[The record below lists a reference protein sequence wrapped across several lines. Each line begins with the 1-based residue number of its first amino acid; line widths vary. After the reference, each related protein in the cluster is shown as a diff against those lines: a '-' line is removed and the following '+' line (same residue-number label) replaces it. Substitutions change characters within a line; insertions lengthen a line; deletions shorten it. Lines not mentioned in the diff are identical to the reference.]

1 MTGTDS
7 MIYPEDPHSFARPN
21 EVVIKHLDLD
31 INVDFDKKILS
42 GIAKYN
48 IENKTNSDLIYFDT
62 RGLKIDKVYDEN
74 GKELNFKLEE
84 EKPYLGSALA
94 INITPETKSVTI
106 KYSTN
111 PDAPALQWLEPQQ
124 TAGGKHPFLFTQSQ
138 AILARTWI
146 PIQDGPAIRFT
157 YNAKVKVPKELMAVM
172 SAENPQKKTTD
183 GIYTFTMDKPIPSYL
198 MALAVGDIVFE
209 PIDDRTGIYAEPE
222 TIDKAVHEFEEM
234 VEMVTAAEKLYGPY
248 RWGRYDLLVL
258 PPSFPFGGMENPELT
273 FATPTILAGDRSLT
287 SLVAHELAH
296 SWSGNLVT
304 NSTWNDFWL
313 NEGFTVYFERRIM
326 ESLYGESY
334 ADMLS
339 VLGYQDL
346 VKEVE
351 ELGSE
356 SEATRLKLDLKGKDP
371 DDGMNDVAYEK
382 GYFLLL
388 LLEKET
394 GRQNFDNFL
403 KKYFSIHAFK
413 SMTTEQ
419 FIEYLDKE
427 LLQGKPQLMAT
438 VIDWIYK
445 PGIPA
450 NIPKIRSERFENV
463 DKALTDWEKG
473 NSPSLLNTNDWSSH
487 EWLHFIRHLPA
498 TISIQKMEEL
508 DAAFN
513 FTNSG
518 NSEILAAWLEHVI
531 ENKYT
536 KGYDSLRRFLTS
548 VGRRK
553 FLLPLYK
560 KLVKTGEGKQLAMD
574 IYKSARPNYHSVS
587 VNTIDDIVGWKN

>member
-1 MTGTDS
+1 
-7 MIYPEDPHSFARPN
+7 
-21 EVVIKHLDLD
+21 
-31 INVDFDKKILS
+31 
-42 GIAKYN
+42 
-48 IENKTNSDLIYFDT
+48 
-62 RGLKIDKVYDEN
+62 
-74 GKELNFKLEE
+74 
-84 EKPYLGSALA
+84 
-94 INITPETKSVTI
+94 
-106 KYSTN
+106 
-111 PDAPALQWLEPQQ
+111 
-124 TAGGKHPFLFTQSQ
+124 
-138 AILARTWI
+138 
-146 PIQDGPAIRFT
+146 
-157 YNAKVKVPKELMAVM
+157 
-172 SAENPQKKTTD
+172 
-183 GIYTFTMDKPIPSYL
+183 
-198 MALAVGDIVFE
+198 
-209 PIDDRTGIYAEPE
+209 
-222 TIDKAVHEFEEM
+222 
-234 VEMVTAAEKLYGPY
+234 
-248 RWGRYDLLVL
+248 
-258 PPSFPFGGMENPELT
+258 MENPELT

-346 VKEVE
+346 ME
-351 ELGSE
+351 EIKDLGAE
-356 SEATRLKLDLKGKDP
+356 SNATKLKLDLKGKDP

-394 GRQNFDNFL
+394 GRQIFDNFL
-403 KKYFSIHAFK
+403 EKYFSNFAFK

-419 FIEYLDKE
+419 FLEYLDKE
-427 LLQGKPQLMAT
+427 LLQGKPHLMAT
-438 VIDWIYK
+438 VKEWIYK

-450 NIPKIRSERFENV
+450 NIPKVRSERFENV
-463 DKALTDWEKG
+463 DKALDAWNNGE
-473 NSPSLLNTNDWSSH
+473 SPSKLNTIDWSSH

-498 TISIQKMEEL
+498 NISLNKMEEL
-508 DAAFN
+508 DAAFS

-531 ENKYT
+531 TNKYT
-536 KGYDSLRRFLTS
+536 KGYDSLRRFLSS

-560 KLVKTGEGKQLAMD
+560 NLVKTQDGKQHAMD

-587 VNTIDDIVGWKN
+587 VNTIDEIVGWKN